1 MNAPMS
7 PDAARQALAAV
18 SIDDKY
24 ALESGRAYMSGVQAL
39 VRLPLLQ
46 RRRDAAAG
54 HSTAGFISGYRGSP
68 LGSYDQALWQA
79 RRHLAD
85 SDVVFKPGVNE
96 ELGVTAVW
104 GSQQLEFDAAS
115 KKFDGVFGIWYGK
128 GPGVDRSGDALKHA
142 NLAGTAP
149 LGGVIALAGDDH
161 VSKSSTLAHQSD
173 HTFMACGL
181 PVFFP
186 ANVQDI
192 LDLGVHAFAMSRFS
206 GLWSGM
212 KTVQEVV
219 ESGAS
224 VVTDA
229 DRVRIVLPEDFTQ
242 PHGGLHIR
250 WPDDP
255 LAAEARMMEFKWPA
269 ALAYVRAN
277 RLNRNVIEGPDDR
290 LGIIA
295 SGKAYSDT
303 RQALLDL
310 GLDDATC
317 RALGVRLHKVSV
329 VWPLEPDSVRDFARG
344 LREVLVVEEK
354 RPVIEQQLKDELYH
368 YPAAARPAVFG
379 KYHHADGTAGN
390 GGEWSH
396 RKPAEDWLLRAKAD
410 LSPALVAKAIALRLK
425 ALGVPADVAARMD
438 RRLQEIAAG
447 EQASAQGDSR
457 ATDRLPWFCPGC
469 PHNTSTLV
477 PEGSVATAGIG
488 CHGMVV
494 WMDRSTTSWSQMGG
508 EGVHWMGQAPFSKR
522 AHMFANLGDGTY
534 NHSGLLAVRQSIH
547 AGVNLTYKIL
557 FNSAVAMT
565 GGQPVDGQLDVPA
578 MTRELAAEGARQIVV
593 VTDEPGKYKGAG
605 NLAAGVTVRHRDELD
620 TVQRELREVAGV
632 TVIIYDQACATKK
645 RRERKRGTMADPAR
659 RVVINE
665 LVCEG
670 CGDCSVQSNC
680 LAVQPVETDFGRKR
694 KVNQDTC
701 NKDFSCTK
709 GFCPSFVTVEGGR
722 LKKPAGA
729 AGGKA
734 TPPAIPMPALPD
746 ASKPRRIVVA
756 GIGGTGIVTIGGV
769 LGMAAHLE
777 GKGVITQDATG
788 MAQMGGATWS
798 HIQIAASPDALHA
811 SRVDLGMA
819 DLVIACDTV
828 VAASK
833 ASLAAMSPARTY
845 VVLNSHLTPTAA
857 FMRNP
862 DWDPQAGEAVAR
874 IARAVGTGQLASF
887 DAEQVAKQLLGQSI
901 FANLLLLGHAW
912 QQGKVPLSHAALM
925 RAIELNGVQVD
936 SNKAAF
942 EWGRVCAHDISQLP
956 SQLQSK
962 LPSQPAGSQVIQF
975 VRKVPLEELV
985 RKHAEFLAGYQNGA
999 YAAQYESFVSR
1010 VRAAESLVGGTRLS
1024 EAVARSLFKLMA
1036 YKDEYEVARLHT
1048 GAAFREQ
1055 IASMF
1060 EGKVRLVH
1068 HLAPPLLARRNKD
1081 GEPVKGAYGPW
1092 MRHAFGVLAR
1102 LRGLRGTPLDPFG
1115 YTQERKQERAL
1126 IGEYRR
1132 SIEALL
1138 PALSAH
1144 NLELALEIARLPQ
1157 EIRGYGHVKAR
1168 NLAATRT
1175 RWERLMAQWH
1185 AGDAQAPARTSAA
1198 A

>member
-1 MNAPMS
+1 MP

-54 HSTAGFISGYRGSP
+54 HNTAGFISGYRGSP
-68 LGSYDQALWQA
+68 LGTYDQALWQA
-79 RRHLAD
+79 REHLAA

-229 DRVRIVLPEDFTQ
+229 DRVRIVLPEDFAQ
-242 PHGGLHIR
+242 PGGGLHIR

-317 RALGVRLHKVSV
+317 RALGIRLHKVSV
-329 VWPLEPDSVRDFARG
+329 VWPLEPDSVREFARG

-368 YPAAARPAVFG
+368 YPPAARPAVFG
-379 KYHHADGTAGN
+379 KYHHGDGSVGN

-469 PHNTSTLV
+469 PHNTSTRV

-593 VTDEPGKYKGAG
+593 VTDEPGKYKGVG

-709 GFCPSFVTVEGGR
+709 GFCPSFVTVEGGQ
-722 LKKPAGA
+722 LKKPANP

-734 TPPAIPMPALPD
+734 TPPAIPMPTLPD
-746 ASKPRRIVVA
+746 AGKPQRIVVA

-833 ASLAAMSPARTY
+833 ATLAAMSPARTY

-857 FMRNP
+857 FVRNP

-874 IARAVGTGQLASF
+874 IARAAGEGQLASF
-887 DAEQVAKQLLGQSI
+887 DAEQVARQLLGQSI
-901 FANLLLLGHAW
+901 FANLLLLGYAW

-942 EWGRVCAHDISQLP
+942 EWGRLCAHDM
-956 SQLQSK
+956 SQLQSR

-975 VRKVPLEELV
+975 VRKVPLAELV
-985 RKHAEFLAGYQNGA
+985 RKHAGFLAGYQNRA

-1010 VRAAESLVGGTRLS
+1010 VSAAESVVGGTRLS

-1092 MRHAFGVLAR
+1092 MRNAFGVLAR
-1102 LRGLRGTPLDPFG
+1102 LRGLRGTPFDPFG
-1115 YTQERKQERAL
+1115 YTQERKEERAL

-1168 NLAATRT
+1168 NLAATRA
-1175 RWERLMAQWH
+1175 RWERLMAQWR
-1185 AGDAQAPARTSAA
+1185 AGGTQAPARTSAA

>member
-1 MNAPMS
+1 ME
-7 PDAARQALAAV
+7 AV

-24 ALESGRAYMSGVQAL
+24 ALESGRAFMSGVQAL

-46 RRRDAAAG
+46 RKRDAMAG
-54 HSTAGFISGYRGSP
+54 HNTAAFISGYRGSP
-68 LGSYDQALWQA
+68 LGAYDQAMWQA
-79 RRHLAD
+79 KKYLAD
-85 SDVVFKPGVNE
+85 NHVVFKPGVNE

-104 GSQQLEFDAAS
+104 GSQQLDFDAAS
-115 KKFDGVFGIWYGK
+115 KKYDGVFGIWYGK

-142 NLAGTAP
+142 NLAGTSP

-186 ANVQDI
+186 SNVQDI

-206 GLWSGM
+206 GLWAGM

-229 DRVRIVLPEDFTQ
+229 DRVRIVLPDDFVMPQ
-242 PHGGLHIR
+242 GGLHIR

-255 LAAEARMMEFKWPA
+255 LGAEARMMEYKWPA

-277 RLNRNVIEGPDDR
+277 RLNRNVVEGQNDR

-310 GLDDATC
+310 GLDDAMC
-317 RALGVRLHKVSV
+317 RSLGIRVHKVSV
-329 VWPLEPDSVRDFARG
+329 VWPLEPAGVREFAHG

-354 RPVIEQQLKDELYH
+354 RPIIEQQLKDELYH
-368 YPAAARPAVFG
+368 YPPEQRPAVFG
-379 KYHHADGTAGN
+379 KYHHSDGA

-396 RKPAEDWLLRAKAD
+396 RNPGQDWLLRAKAD
-410 LSPALVAKAIALRLK
+410 LSPALVAKAIAHRLK
-425 ALGVPADVAARMD
+425 LLGVPADVAARMD
-438 RRLQEIAAG
+438 VRLQEIEAKERAT
-447 EQASAQGDSR
+447 AQGDAR
-457 ATDRLPWFCPGC
+457 GTDRLPWFCPGC
-469 PHNTSTLV
+469 PHNTSTKV
-477 PEGSVATAGIG
+477 PEGSIATAGIG

-578 MTRELAAEGARQIVV
+578 MTRELAAEGAGQIVV
-593 VTDEPGKYKGAG
+593 VTDEPGKYAVVN
-605 NLAAGVTVRHRDELD
+605 NLAPGVTVRHRDELD
-620 TVQRELREVAGV
+620 AVQRELREVAGV
-632 TVIIYDQACATKK
+632 TVIIYDQTCATKK
-645 RRERKRGTMADPAR
+645 RRERKRGTMADPDK

-680 LAVQPVETDFGRKR
+680 LAVQPVETEFGRKR
-694 KVNQDTC
+694 KVNQSTC

-709 GFCPSFVTVEGGR
+709 GFCPSFVTVEGGQLR
-722 LKKPAGA
+722 KPAVPGKGKLA
-729 AGGKA
+729 APG
-734 TPPAIPMPALPD
+734 AIPQPVLPD
-746 ASKPRRIVVA
+746 AATPRRIVVA

-811 SRVDLGMA
+811 SRVDMAMA

-833 ASLAAMSPARTY
+833 TTLATMSPERTY

-857 FMRNP
+857 FVKNP
-862 DWDPQAGEAVAR
+862 DWQPEAEQ
-874 IARAVGTGQLASF
+874 AVGKITQSIGPGQLGTF
-887 DAEQVAKQLLGQSI
+887 DAEQVATQLLGQSI
-901 FANLLLLGHAW
+901 FANLLMLGYAW
-912 QQGKVPLSHAALM
+912 QKGKVPLSHAALM
-925 RAIELNGVQVD
+925 RAIELNGVQVE

-942 EWGRVCAHDISQLP
+942 EWGRLCAHDLSQVP
-956 SQLQSK
+956 VRS
-962 LPSQPAGSQVIQF
+962 ADAQVIQF
-975 VRKVPLEELV
+975 ARKPSLDDLV
-985 RKHAEFLAGYQNGA
+985 RRHAEFLTGYQNRA
-999 YAAQYESFVSR
+999 YAAQYEAFVSK
-1010 VRAAESLVGGTRLS
+1010 VKTVEAAVGGSRLT

-1048 GAAFREQ
+1048 GAAFRKQ
-1055 IASMF
+1055 IEEMF
-1060 EGKVRLVH
+1060 EGDFRLVH
-1068 HLAPPLLARRNKD
+1068 HLAPPLFAKKNEN
-1081 GEPVKGAYGPW
+1081 GELVKGTYGSW
-1092 MRHAFGVLAR
+1092 MRTAFGVLAR
-1102 LRGLRGTPLDPFG
+1102 FKGLRGTALDPFG
-1115 YTQERKQERAL
+1115 YTAERKEERAV
-1126 IGEYRR
+1126 IGEYQRC
-1132 SIEALL
+1132 IEELL
-1138 PALSAH
+1138 KSLSKQ
-1144 NLELALEIARLPQ
+1144 NLDLALEIARLPQ
-1157 EIRGYGHVKAR
+1157 EIRGFGHVKAR

-1175 RWERLMAQWH
+1175 RWERLVAQWRNQDVH
-1185 AGDAQAPARTSAA
+1185 CDAGKPSVAA
-1198 A
+1198 

>member
-1 MNAPMS
+1 ME
-7 PDAARQALAAV
+7 AV

-24 ALESGRAYMSGVQAL
+24 ALESGRAFMSGVQAL

-46 RRRDAAAG
+46 RRRDALAG
-54 HSTAGFISGYRGSP
+54 HNTAAFISGYRGSP
-68 LGSYDQALWQA
+68 LGNYDQAMWRA
-79 RRHLAD
+79 KKYLAD
-85 SDVVFKPGVNE
+85 NHVVFKPGVNE

-104 GSQQLEFDAAS
+104 GSQQLDFDADS
-115 KKFDGVFGIWYGK
+115 KKYDGVFGIWYGK

-142 NLAGTAP
+142 NLAGTSR

-173 HTFMACGL
+173 QTLIACGL

-186 ANVQDI
+186 SNVQDI

-206 GLWSGM
+206 GLWAGM

-224 VVTDA
+224 VVTDS
-229 DRVRIVLPEDFTQ
+229 DRARIILPEDFAM
-242 PHGGLHIR
+242 PEGGLHIR

-277 RLNRNVIEGPDDR
+277 RLNRNVVESPNDR
-290 LGIIA
+290 FGIIA

-310 GLDDATC
+310 GLDDAAC
-317 RALGVRLHKVSV
+317 RALGVRVHKVSV
-329 VWPLEPDSVRDFARG
+329 VWPLEPDSVRDFAHG

-354 RPVIEQQLKDELYH
+354 RPLIEQQLKDELYH
-368 YPAAARPAVFG
+368 YPADARPAVFG
-379 KYHHADGTAGN
+379 KYQHADGA

-410 LSPALVAKAIALRLK
+410 LSPALVAKAIAQRLK

-438 RRLQEIAAG
+438 VRLKEIEAKERAT
-447 EQASAQGDSR
+447 AQGDSR
-457 ATDRLPWFCPGC
+457 SADRLPWFCPGC
-469 PHNTSTLV
+469 PHNTSTKV

-508 EGVHWMGQAPFSKR
+508 EGVHWMGQSPFSKR
-522 AHMFANLGDGTY
+522 NHMFANLGDGTY

-547 AGVNLTYKIL
+547 AGVNMTYKIL

-578 MTRELAAEGARQIVV
+578 MSRELAAEGARQIVV
-593 VTDEPGKYKGAG
+593 VTDEPEKYKGVS

-620 TVQRELREVAGV
+620 AVQRELREVTGV
-632 TVIIYDQACATKK
+632 TAIIYDQTCATKK
-645 RRERKRGTMADPAR
+645 RRERKRGTMPDPAK

-670 CGDCSVQSNC
+670 CGDCSVESNC
-680 LAVQPVETDFGRKR
+680 LAVQPVETEFGRKR

-709 GFCPSFVTVEGGR
+709 GFCPSFVTVEGGQLR
-722 LKKPAGA
+722 KPS
-729 AGGKA
+729 AGGKNQPVP
-734 TPPAIPMPALPD
+734 TDIPMPVLPD
-746 ASKPRRIVVA
+746 AATPRRIVVA

-788 MAQMGGATWS
+788 MAQMGGSTWS

-811 SRVDLGMA
+811 SRVDMAMA

-833 ASLAAMSPARTY
+833 ASLAAMSTQRTY
-845 VVLNSHLTPTAA
+845 VVLNSHVTPTAA
-857 FMRNP
+857 FVRNP
-862 DWDPQAGEAVAR
+862 DWDPQTAEAVGR
-874 IARAVGTGQLASF
+874 IAQAVGSGQVGSF
-887 DAEQVAKQLLGQSI
+887 DAEQVSKQVMGQSI
-901 FANLLLLGHAW
+901 YANLMMLGYAW
-912 QQGKVPLSHAALM
+912 QKGRVPLSHAALM

-942 EWGRVCAHDISQLP
+942 EWGRMCAHDMSRV
-956 SQLQSK
+956 
-962 LPSQPAGSQVIQF
+962 PARPANAQVIQF
-975 VRKVPLEELV
+975 VRKPTLEDLLARHV
-985 RKHAEFLAGYQNGA
+985 EFLTAYQNRA
-999 YAAQYESFVSR
+999 YASQYEALVDR
-1010 VRAAESLVGGTRLS
+1010 VRIAESVTGGTRLT

-1048 GAAFREQ
+1048 DAAFRKQ
-1055 IASMF
+1055 IESMF
-1060 EGKVRLVH
+1060 EGDFRLVH
-1068 HLAPPLLARRNKD
+1068 HLAPPLFARKNQD
-1081 GEPVKGAYGPW
+1081 GVPLKAAYGPW
-1092 MRHAFGVLAR
+1092 VRKAFAVLAR
-1102 LRGLRGTPLDPFG
+1102 FKGLRGTALDPFG
-1115 YTQERKQERAL
+1115 YTAERREERAL
-1126 IGEYRR
+1126 IAEYRGC
-1132 SIEALL
+1132 IEALL
-1138 PALSAH
+1138 PKLSAQ
-1144 NLELALEIARLPQ
+1144 NLELALEIARLPMD
-1157 EIRGYGHVKAR
+1157 IRGYGHVKAR
-1168 NLAATRT
+1168 NLAATGA
-1175 RWERLMAQWH
+1175 RWERLKAQWD
-1185 AGDAQAPARTSAA
+1185 GSDVRNEDIKPTVAA
-1198 A
+1198 

>member
-1 MNAPMS
+1 MNAPVS
-7 PDAARQALAAV
+7 KLQREALEKV
-18 SIDDKY
+18 TLDDRY
-24 ALESGRAYMSGVQAL
+24 ALTTGRAFMSGVQAL
-39 VRLPLLQ
+39 VRLPMMQ
-46 RRRDAAAG
+46 RARDANAG
-54 HSTAGFISGYRGSP
+54 HNTAAFISGYRGSP
-68 LGSYDQALWQA
+68 LGTYDQALWQA
-79 RRHLAD
+79 KKHLAD
-85 SDVVFKPGVNE
+85 NHVVFKPGVNE

-115 KKFDGVFGIWYGK
+115 KKYDGVFGIWYGK

-186 ANVQDI
+186 SNVQDI

-206 GLWSGM
+206 GLWAGM

-224 VVTDA
+224 VLTDA
-229 DRVRIVLPEDFTQ
+229 DRVRIVLPEDFT
-242 PHGGLHIR
+242 PPESGIHIR

-255 LAAEARMMEFKWPA
+255 LGAEARMMEFKWPA

-277 RLNRNVIEGPDDR
+277 RLNHNVVASQNDR

-310 GLDDATC
+310 GLDDAAC
-317 RALGVRLHKVSV
+317 RALGIRVHKVNV
-329 VWPLEPDSVRDFARG
+329 VWPLEPTSVREFAHG

-354 RPVIEQQLKDELYH
+354 RPIIEQQLKDELYH
-368 YPAAARPAVFG
+368 CPPQHRPAVFG
-379 KYHHADGTAGN
+379 KYDHTEGA

-396 RKPAEDWLLRAKAD
+396 SRPAESWLLRAKAD
-410 LSPALVAKAIALRLK
+410 LSPALVAKAIAHRLK
-425 ALGVPADVAARMD
+425 FLGVPADVAARMD
-438 RRLQEIAAG
+438 VRLMEIEAKQRAT
-447 EQASAQGDSR
+447 AQGDSR
-457 ATDRLPWFCPGC
+457 GTDRLPWFCPGC
-469 PHNTSTLV
+469 PHNTSTRV
-477 PEGSVATAGIG
+477 PEGSIAMAGIG
-488 CHGMVV
+488 CHGMVT
-494 WMDRSTTSWSQMGG
+494 WMDRSTTSWTQMGG
-508 EGVHWMGQAPFSKR
+508 EGVPWMGQAPFSKR
-522 AHMFANLGDGTY
+522 KHMFANLGDGTY
-534 NHSGLLAVRQSIH
+534 NHSGLLAVRQSIN

-565 GGQPVDGQLDVPA
+565 GGQPVDGGQLDVPA
-578 MTRELAAEGARQIVV
+578 MSRELASEGARQIVV
-593 VTDEPGKYKGAG
+593 VTDEPAKYEGVT
-605 NLAAGVTVRHRDELD
+605 NLAPGVTIRHRDELD
-620 TVQRELREVAGV
+620 TVQRELREADGV

-645 RRERKRGTMADPAR
+645 RRERKRGTMVDPAK

-680 LAVQPVETDFGRKR
+680 LAVQPVETEFGRKR

-701 NKDFSCTK
+701 NKDFSCVK
-709 GFCPSFVTVEGGR
+709 GFCPSFVTVEGGQ
-722 LKKPAGA
+722 LKKPVSA
-729 AGGKA
+729 AKGKA
-734 TPPAIPMPALPD
+734 SIPDAIPMPNLPD
-746 ASKPRRIVVA
+746 AATPRRIVVA

-811 SRVDLGMA
+811 SRVDLAMA
-819 DLVIACDTV
+819 DLVIACDMV

-833 ASLAAMSPARTY
+833 TTLATMSAERTY

-857 FMRNP
+857 FVKNP
-862 DWDPQAGEAVAR
+862 DWDAQPDQAVAR
-874 IARAVGTGQLASF
+874 IAQAVGHGELATL
-887 DAEQVAKQLLGQSI
+887 DAEQVATQLLGQSI
-901 FANLLLLGHAW
+901 YANLLLLGFAW
-912 QQGKVPLSHAALM
+912 QKGRVPLSHAALM
-925 RAIELNGVQVD
+925 RAIELNGVQVEN
-936 SNKAAF
+936 NKAAF
-942 EWGRVCAHDISQLP
+942 EWGRQCAHDM
-956 SQLQSK
+956 SK
-962 LPSQPAGSQVIQF
+962 VPLRAANAQVIQF
-975 VRKVPLEELV
+975 TRKPSVGELIG
-985 RKHAEFLAGYQNGA
+985 KHAEFLTGYQNRA
-999 YAAQYESFVSR
+999 YADRYETFIAG
-1010 VRAAESLVGGTRLS
+1010 VRKSESVVGNTRFT

-1048 GAAFREQ
+1048 GAAFRKQ
-1055 IASMF
+1055 IESMF

-1068 HLAPPLLARRNKD
+1068 HLAPPMFARKNRD
-1081 GEPVKGAYGPW
+1081 GEPVKGEYGPW
-1092 MRHAFGVLAR
+1092 MRSAFGLLAR
-1102 LRGLRGTPLDPFG
+1102 LKGLRGTAFDPFG
-1115 YTQERKQERAL
+1115 YTEERTQERTL
-1126 IGEYRR
+1126 ILEYRR
-1132 SIEALL
+1132 CVEELL
-1138 PALSAH
+1138 PRLSAQ
-1144 NLELALEIARLPQ
+1144 NLDLALEIARVPE

-1168 NLAATRT
+1168 NAAAANTK
-1175 RWERLMAQWH
+1175 WGHLMAQWR
-1185 AGDAQAPARTSAA
+1185 DQESQPQSRKSKVAA
-1198 A
+1198 

>member
-1 MNAPMS
+1 MNAPIL
-7 PDAARQALAAV
+7 PDAARQAMEAV

-46 RRRDAAAG
+46 RRRDTMAG
-54 HSTAGFISGYRGSP
+54 HNTAAFISGYRGSP
-68 LGSYDQALWQA
+68 LGTYDQAMWQA
-79 RRHLAD
+79 KKYLAD
-85 SDVVFKPGVNE
+85 NHVVFKPGVNE

-104 GSQQLEFDAAS
+104 GSQQLDFDAAS
-115 KKFDGVFGIWYGK
+115 KKYDGVFGIWYGK

-142 NLAGTAP
+142 NLAGTSR

-173 HTFMACGL
+173 HTLIACGL

-186 ANVQDI
+186 SNVQDI

-224 VVTDA
+224 VVTDS
-229 DRVRIVLPEDFTQ
+229 DRVRILLPEDFAM
-242 PHGGLHIR
+242 PAGGLHIR

-269 ALAYVRAN
+269 ALAYVRSN
-277 RLNRNVIEGPDDR
+277 RLNRNVVEGPSDR

-310 GLDDATC
+310 GLDDAAC
-317 RALGVRLHKVSV
+317 RALGIRVHKVSV
-329 VWPLEPDSVRDFARG
+329 VWPLESLSVREFAHG

-354 RPVIEQQLKDELYH
+354 RPLIEQQLKDELYH
-368 YPAAARPAVFG
+368 YPPAARPAVFG
-379 KYHHADGTAGN
+379 KYHHTDGV

-396 RKPAEDWLLRAKAD
+396 PRPAEDWLLRAKAD
-410 LSPALVAKAIALRLK
+410 LSPALVAKAIAQRLRL
-425 ALGVPADVAARMD
+425 LGVPADVAARMEV
-438 RRLQEIAAG
+438 RLKEIEARERAT
-447 EQASAQGDSR
+447 AQGDSR
-457 ATDRLPWFCPGC
+457 GTDRLPWFCPGC
-469 PHNTSTLV
+469 PHNTSTRV

-522 AHMFANLGDGTY
+522 NHMFANLGDGTY

-547 AGVNLTYKIL
+547 AGVNMTYKIL

-578 MTRELAAEGARQIVV
+578 MSRELAAEGARQIVV
-593 VTDEPGKYKGAG
+593 VTDEPDKYKGVA
-605 NLAAGVTVRHRDELD
+605 NLATGVTVRHRDELD
-620 TVQRELREVAGV
+620 AVQRELRDVSGV
-632 TVIIYDQACATKK
+632 TAIIYDQACATKK
-645 RRERKRGTMADPAR
+645 RRERKRGTMADPAK

-670 CGDCSVQSNC
+670 CGDCSVESNC
-680 LAVQPVETDFGRKR
+680 LAVQPVETEFGRKR
-694 KVNQDTC
+694 KINQDTC

-709 GFCPSFVTVEGGR
+709 GFCPSFVTVEGGQLR
-722 LKKPAGA
+722 QPSTAATRHPAPGD
-729 AGGKA
+729 
-734 TPPAIPMPALPD
+734 IPMPALPD
-746 ASKPRRIVVA
+746 AATPRRIVVA

-788 MAQMGGATWS
+788 MAQMGGSTWS

-811 SRVDLGMA
+811 SRVDIAMA
-819 DLVIACDTV
+819 DLVIGCDTV

-833 ASLAAMSPARTY
+833 ATLAAMSPGRTY
-845 VVLNSHLTPTAA
+845 VVLNSHVTPTAA
-857 FMRNP
+857 FVRNP
-862 DWDPQAGEAVAR
+862 DWDAQTAEAVGR
-874 IARAVGTGQLASF
+874 IAQAVGNGQLGSF
-887 DAEQVAKQLLGQSI
+887 DAEQVAKGVMGQSI
-901 FANLLLLGHAW
+901 YANLMMLGYAW
-912 QQGKVPLSHAALM
+912 QKGRVPLSHAALM

-936 SNKAAF
+936 SNQAAF
-942 EWGRVCAHDISQLP
+942 EWGRMCAHDMSRVP
-956 SQLQSK
+956 VR
-962 LPSQPAGSQVIQF
+962 AADAQVIQF
-975 VRKVPLEELV
+975 VRKLPVEELL
-985 RKHAEFLAGYQNGA
+985 KQHAEFLTGYQNRA
-999 YAAQYESFVSR
+999 YAAQYESFVGR
-1010 VRAAESLVGGTRLS
+1010 VKMAESVVGGTRMT

-1048 GAAFREQ
+1048 GAAFRKQ
-1055 IASMF
+1055 IESMF

-1068 HLAPPLLARRNKD
+1068 HLAPPLFARKNQD
-1081 GEPVKGAYGPW
+1081 GQPLKGAYGPW
-1092 MRHAFGVLAR
+1092 MRTAFGVLAR
-1102 LRGLRGTPLDPFG
+1102 FRGLRGTALDPFG
-1115 YTQERKQERAL
+1115 YTAERKAERAL
-1126 IGEYRR
+1126 IAEYRR
-1132 SIEALL
+1132 CIEGLL
-1138 PALSAH
+1138 QKLSAQ
-1144 NLELALEIARLPQ
+1144 NLDLALEIARLPM
-1157 EIRGYGHVKAR
+1157 EIRGYGHVKVR
-1168 NLAATRT
+1168 NLAAVRT
-1175 RWERLMAQWH
+1175 RWDRLMAQWESGEVRH
-1185 AGDAQAPARTSAA
+1185 EASGPAVAA
-1198 A
+1198 

>member
-1 MNAPMS
+1 MNAPIL
-7 PDAARQALAAV
+7 PDAARQAMEAV

-46 RRRDAAAG
+46 RRRDTMAG
-54 HSTAGFISGYRGSP
+54 HNTAAFISGYRGSP
-68 LGSYDQALWQA
+68 LGTYDQAMWQA
-79 RRHLAD
+79 KKYLAD
-85 SDVVFKPGVNE
+85 NHVVFKPGVNE

-104 GSQQLEFDAAS
+104 GSQQLDFDSAS
-115 KKFDGVFGIWYGK
+115 KKYDGVFGIWYGK

-142 NLAGTAP
+142 NLAGTSR

-173 HTFMACGL
+173 HTLIACGL

-186 ANVQDI
+186 SNVQDI

-224 VVTDA
+224 VVTDS
-229 DRVRIVLPEDFTQ
+229 DRVRILLPEDFAM
-242 PHGGLHIR
+242 PAGGLHIR

-269 ALAYVRAN
+269 ALAYVRSN
-277 RLNRNVIEGPDDR
+277 RLNRNVVEGPNDR

-310 GLDDATC
+310 GLDDAAC
-317 RALGVRLHKVSV
+317 RALGIRVHKVSV
-329 VWPLEPDSVRDFARG
+329 VWPLESLSVREFAHG

-354 RPVIEQQLKDELYH
+354 RPLIEQQLKDELYH
-368 YPAAARPAVFG
+368 YPPDARPAVFG
-379 KYHHADGTAGN
+379 KYHHTDGV

-396 RKPAEDWLLRAKAD
+396 PRPADDWLLRAKAD
-410 LSPALVAKAIALRLK
+410 LSPALVAKAIAQRLRL
-425 ALGVPADVAARMD
+425 LGVPADVAARMD
-438 RRLQEIAAG
+438 VRLKEIEARERAT
-447 EQASAQGDSR
+447 AQGDSR
-457 ATDRLPWFCPGC
+457 GTDRLPWFCPGC
-469 PHNTSTLV
+469 PHNTSTRV
-477 PEGSVATAGIG
+477 PEGSAATAGIG

-522 AHMFANLGDGTY
+522 NHMFANLGDGTY

-547 AGVNLTYKIL
+547 AGVNMTYKIL

-578 MTRELAAEGARQIVV
+578 MSRELAAEGARQIVV
-593 VTDEPGKYKGAG
+593 VTDEPDKYKGVA
-605 NLAAGVTVRHRDELD
+605 NLATGVTVRHRDELD
-620 TVQRELREVAGV
+620 AVQRELRDVNGV
-632 TVIIYDQACATKK
+632 TAIIYDQACATKK
-645 RRERKRGTMADPAR
+645 RRERKRGTMADPAK

-670 CGDCSVQSNC
+670 CGDCSVESNC
-680 LAVQPVETDFGRKR
+680 LAVQPVETEFGRKR
-694 KVNQDTC
+694 KINQDTC

-709 GFCPSFVTVEGGR
+709 GFCPSFVTVEGGQLR
-722 LKKPAGA
+722 QPSTAARRHPAPGD
-729 AGGKA
+729 
-734 TPPAIPMPALPD
+734 IPMPALPD
-746 ASKPRRIVVA
+746 AATPRRIVVA

-788 MAQMGGATWS
+788 MAQMGGSTWS

-811 SRVDLGMA
+811 SRVDIAMA
-819 DLVIACDTV
+819 DLVIGCDTV

-833 ASLAAMSPARTY
+833 ATLAAMSPERTY
-845 VVLNSHLTPTAA
+845 VVLNSHVTPTAA
-857 FMRNP
+857 FVRNP
-862 DWDPQAGEAVAR
+862 DWDAQTAEAVGR
-874 IARAVGTGQLASF
+874 IAQVVGDGQLGSF
-887 DAEQVAKQLLGQSI
+887 DAEQVAKGVMGQSI
-901 FANLLLLGHAW
+901 YANLMMLGYAW
-912 QQGKVPLSHAALM
+912 QKGRVPLSHAALM

-936 SNKAAF
+936 SNQAAF
-942 EWGRVCAHDISQLP
+942 EWGRMCAHDMSRVP
-956 SQLQSK
+956 VR
-962 LPSQPAGSQVIQF
+962 AADAQVIQF
-975 VRKVPLEELV
+975 VRKLPVEELL
-985 RKHAEFLAGYQNGA
+985 KQHAEFLTGYQNRA
-999 YAAQYESFVSR
+999 YAAQYESFVGR
-1010 VRAAESLVGGTRLS
+1010 VKMVESVVGGTRMT

-1048 GAAFREQ
+1048 GAAFRKQ
-1055 IASMF
+1055 IESMF

-1068 HLAPPLLARRNKD
+1068 HLAPPLFAKKNQD
-1081 GEPVKGAYGPW
+1081 GQPVKGAYGPW
-1092 MRHAFGVLAR
+1092 MRTAFGVLAR
-1102 LRGLRGTPLDPFG
+1102 LRGLRGTALDPFG
-1115 YTQERKQERAL
+1115 YTAERKAERAL
-1126 IGEYRR
+1126 IAEYRR
-1132 SIEALL
+1132 CIEGLL
-1138 PALSAH
+1138 QKLSEQ
-1144 NLELALEIARLPQ
+1144 NLDLALEIARLPM
-1157 EIRGYGHVKAR
+1157 EIRGYGHVKVR
-1168 NLAATRT
+1168 NLAAVRT
-1175 RWERLMAQWH
+1175 RWDRLMGQWESGEVGH
-1185 AGDAQAPARTSAA
+1185 EASGPAVAA
-1198 A
+1198 

>member
-1 MNAPMS
+1 MNAPIP
-7 PDAARQALAAV
+7 PDAARKAMEAV

-24 ALESGRAYMSGVQAL
+24 TLESGRAFMSGVQAL

-46 RRRDAAAG
+46 RKRDAMAG
-54 HSTAGFISGYRGSP
+54 HHTAAFISGYRGSP
-68 LGSYDQALWQA
+68 LGAYDQAMWQA
-79 RRHLAD
+79 KKYLAD
-85 SDVVFKPGVNE
+85 NHVVFKPGVNE
-96 ELGVTAVW
+96 ELGATAVW

-115 KKFDGVFGIWYGK
+115 KKYDGVFGIWYGK

-181 PVFFP
+181 PVFIP
-186 ANVQDI
+186 SSVQDI

-206 GLWSGM
+206 GLWAGM

-229 DRVRIVLPEDFTQ
+229 DRVRIVLPEDFAL
-242 PHGGLHIR
+242 PDGGLHIR

-255 LAAEARMMEFKWPA
+255 LGAEARMMEYKWPA
-269 ALAYVRAN
+269 ALAYIRAN
-277 RLNRNVIEGPDDR
+277 RLNRNVVEGPNDR

-310 GLDDATC
+310 GLDDALC
-317 RALGVRLHKVSV
+317 RSLGIRVHKVSV
-329 VWPLEPDSVRDFARG
+329 VWPLEPAGVREFAHG

-354 RPVIEQQLKDELYH
+354 RPIIEQQLKDELYH
-368 YPAAARPAVFG
+368 CRPETRPAVFG
-379 KYHHADGTAGN
+379 KYDHSEGA

-396 RKPAEDWLLRAKAD
+396 AKPAADWLLRAKAD
-410 LSPALVAKAIALRLK
+410 LSPALVAKAIARRLK
-425 ALGVPADVAARMD
+425 VLGVPAEVAARMD
-438 RRLQEIAAG
+438 VRLKEIEVKERAT
-447 EQASAQGDSR
+447 AQGDAR
-457 ATDRLPWFCPGC
+457 GTDRLPWFCPGC
-469 PHNTSTLV
+469 PHNTSTKV
-477 PEGSVATAGIG
+477 PEGSIAMAGIG
-488 CHGMVV
+488 CHGMVT

-578 MTRELAAEGARQIVV
+578 MTRELAAEGAGKIVV
-593 VTDEPGKYKGAG
+593 VTDEPGKYAVVN
-605 NLAAGVTVRHRDELD
+605 NLAQGVTVRHRDELD
-620 TVQRELREVAGV
+620 AVQRELREVAGV
-632 TVIIYDQACATKK
+632 TVIIYDQTCATKK
-645 RRERKRGTMADPAR
+645 RRERKRGTMADPDK

-670 CGDCSVQSNC
+670 CGDCSVESNC
-680 LAVQPVETDFGRKR
+680 LAVQPVETEFGRKR
-694 KVNQDTC
+694 TVNQNTC

-709 GFCPSFVTVEGGR
+709 GFCPSFVTVEGGQ
-722 LKKPAGA
+722 LKKPA
-729 AGGKA
+729 AGGMGKL
-734 TPPAIPMPALPD
+734 PSPSAIPTPVLPD
-746 ASKPRRIVVA
+746 ARTPRRIVVA

-798 HIQIAASPDALHA
+798 HIQIAASPEALHA
-811 SRVDLGMA
+811 SRVDIAMA

-828 VAASK
+828 VGASK
-833 ASLAAMSPARTY
+833 TTLATMSPERTY

-857 FMRNP
+857 FVNNP
-862 DWDPQAGEAVAR
+862 DWQPEAEQ
-874 IARAVGTGQLASF
+874 AVGRITQAIGAGQLGTF
-887 DAEQVAKQLLGQSI
+887 DAEKVATQLLGQSI
-901 FANLLLLGHAW
+901 FANLLMLGYAW
-912 QQGKVPLSHAALM
+912 QKGTVPLSHEALM
-925 RAIELNGVQVD
+925 RAIELNGVQVE

-942 EWGRVCAHDISQLP
+942 EWGRLCAHDVSQVP
-956 SQLQSK
+956 VRS
-962 LPSQPAGSQVIQF
+962 ADAQVIQF
-975 VRKVPLEELV
+975 TRKSSVEDLM
-985 RKHAEFLAGYQNGA
+985 RKHVEFLTGYQNRA
-999 YAAQYESFVSR
+999 YAAQYEAFVGKVKTAEAAIGGSR
-1010 VRAAESLVGGTRLS
+1010 LT

-1048 GAAFREQ
+1048 GAAFRKQ
-1055 IASMF
+1055 IEEMF
-1060 EGKVRLVH
+1060 EGNVRLVH
-1068 HLAPPLLARRNKD
+1068 HLAPPLFAKKNEK
-1081 GEPVKGAYGPW
+1081 GELVKGTYGPW
-1092 MRHAFGVLAR
+1092 MRTAFGVLAKFK
-1102 LRGLRGTPLDPFG
+1102 GLRGTAFDPFG
-1115 YTQERKQERAL
+1115 YTAERREERAL
-1126 IGEYRR
+1126 IGEFRR
-1132 SIEALL
+1132 CVEELL
-1138 PALSAH
+1138 QSLSKQK
-1144 NLELALEIARLPQ
+1144 LDLALEIARLPQ
-1157 EIRGYGHVKAR
+1157 EIRGFGHVRAR

-1175 RWERLMAQWH
+1175 RWERLVAQWRNP
-1185 AGDAQAPARTSAA
+1185 QEQREEREPSVAA
-1198 A
+1198 

>member
-1 MNAPMS
+1 ME
-7 PDAARQALAAV
+7 AV

-46 RRRDAAAG
+46 RRRDTMAG
-54 HSTAGFISGYRGSP
+54 HNTAAFISGYRGSP
-68 LGSYDQALWQA
+68 LGTYDQAMWQA
-79 RRHLAD
+79 KKYLAD
-85 SDVVFKPGVNE
+85 NHVVFKPGVNE

-104 GSQQLEFDAAS
+104 GSQQLDFDAAS
-115 KKFDGVFGIWYGK
+115 KKYDGVFGIWYGK

-142 NLAGTAP
+142 NLAGTSR

-173 HTFMACGL
+173 HTLIACGL

-186 ANVQDI
+186 SNVQDI

-224 VVTDA
+224 VVTDS
-229 DRVRIVLPEDFTQ
+229 DRVRILLPEDFAM
-242 PHGGLHIR
+242 PAGGLHIR

-269 ALAYVRAN
+269 ALAYVRSN
-277 RLNRNVIEGPDDR
+277 RLNRNVVEGPSDR

-310 GLDDATC
+310 GLDDAAC
-317 RALGVRLHKVSV
+317 RALGIRVHKVSV
-329 VWPLEPDSVRDFARG
+329 VWPLESLSVREFAHG

-354 RPVIEQQLKDELYH
+354 RPLIEQQLKDELYH
-368 YPAAARPAVFG
+368 YPPAARPAVFG
-379 KYHHADGTAGN
+379 KYHHTDGV

-396 RKPAEDWLLRAKAD
+396 PRPAEDWLLRAKAD
-410 LSPALVAKAIALRLK
+410 LSPALVAKAIAQRLRL
-425 ALGVPADVAARMD
+425 LGVPADVAARMEV
-438 RRLQEIAAG
+438 RLKEIEARERAT
-447 EQASAQGDSR
+447 AQGDSR
-457 ATDRLPWFCPGC
+457 GTDRLPWFCPGC
-469 PHNTSTLV
+469 PHNTSTRV

-522 AHMFANLGDGTY
+522 NHMFANLGDGTY

-547 AGVNLTYKIL
+547 AGVNMTYKIL

-578 MTRELAAEGARQIVV
+578 MSRELAAEGARQIVV
-593 VTDEPGKYKGAG
+593 VTDEPDKYKGVA
-605 NLAAGVTVRHRDELD
+605 NLATGVTVRHRDELD
-620 TVQRELREVAGV
+620 AVQRELRDVSGV
-632 TVIIYDQACATKK
+632 TAIIYDQACATKK
-645 RRERKRGTMADPAR
+645 RRERKRGTMADPAK

-670 CGDCSVQSNC
+670 CGDCSVESNC
-680 LAVQPVETDFGRKR
+680 LAVQPVETEFGRKR
-694 KVNQDTC
+694 KINQDTC

-709 GFCPSFVTVEGGR
+709 GFCPSFVTVEGGQLR
-722 LKKPAGA
+722 QPSTAATRHPAPGD
-729 AGGKA
+729 
-734 TPPAIPMPALPD
+734 IPMPALPD
-746 ASKPRRIVVA
+746 AATPRRIVVA

-788 MAQMGGATWS
+788 MAQMGGSTWS

-811 SRVDLGMA
+811 SRVDIAMA
-819 DLVIACDTV
+819 DLVIGCDTV

-833 ASLAAMSPARTY
+833 ATLAAMSPGRTY
-845 VVLNSHLTPTAA
+845 VVLNSHVTPTAA
-857 FMRNP
+857 FVRNP
-862 DWDPQAGEAVAR
+862 DWDAQTAEAVGR
-874 IARAVGTGQLASF
+874 IAQAVGNGQLGSF
-887 DAEQVAKQLLGQSI
+887 DAEQVAKGVMGQSI
-901 FANLLLLGHAW
+901 YANLMMLGYAW
-912 QQGKVPLSHAALM
+912 QKGRVPLSHAALM

-936 SNKAAF
+936 SNQAAF
-942 EWGRVCAHDISQLP
+942 EWGRMCAHDMSRVP
-956 SQLQSK
+956 VR
-962 LPSQPAGSQVIQF
+962 AADAQVIQF
-975 VRKVPLEELV
+975 VRKLPVEELL
-985 RKHAEFLAGYQNGA
+985 KQHAEFLTGYQNRA
-999 YAAQYESFVSR
+999 YAAQYESFVGR
-1010 VRAAESLVGGTRLS
+1010 VKMAESVVGGTRMT

-1048 GAAFREQ
+1048 GAAFRKQ
-1055 IASMF
+1055 IESMF

-1068 HLAPPLLARRNKD
+1068 HLAPPLFARKNQD
-1081 GEPVKGAYGPW
+1081 GQPLKGAYGPW
-1092 MRHAFGVLAR
+1092 MRTAFGVLAR
-1102 LRGLRGTPLDPFG
+1102 FRGLRGTALDPFG
-1115 YTQERKQERAL
+1115 YTAERKAERAL
-1126 IGEYRR
+1126 IAEYRR
-1132 SIEALL
+1132 CIEGLL
-1138 PALSAH
+1138 QKLSAQ
-1144 NLELALEIARLPQ
+1144 NLDLALEIARLPM
-1157 EIRGYGHVKAR
+1157 EIRGYGHVKVR
-1168 NLAATRT
+1168 NLAAVRT
-1175 RWERLMAQWH
+1175 RWDRLMAQWESGEVRH
-1185 AGDAQAPARTSAA
+1185 EASGPAVAA
-1198 A
+1198 

>member
-1 MNAPMS
+1 ME
-7 PDAARQALAAV
+7 AV

-46 RRRDAAAG
+46 RRRDTMAG
-54 HSTAGFISGYRGSP
+54 HNTAAFISGYRGSP
-68 LGSYDQALWQA
+68 LGTYDQAMWQA
-79 RRHLAD
+79 RKYLAD
-85 SDVVFKPGVNE
+85 NHVVFKPGVNE

-104 GSQQLEFDAAS
+104 GSQQLDFDAAS
-115 KKFDGVFGIWYGK
+115 KKYDGVFGIWYGK

-142 NLAGTAP
+142 NLAGTSR

-173 HTFMACGL
+173 HTLIACGL

-186 ANVQDI
+186 SSVQDI

-224 VVTDA
+224 VVTDS
-229 DRVRIVLPEDFTQ
+229 DRVRILLPEDFAM
-242 PHGGLHIR
+242 PAGGLHIR

-269 ALAYVRAN
+269 ALAYVRSN
-277 RLNRNVIEGPDDR
+277 RLNRNVVEGPNDR

-310 GLDDATC
+310 GLDDAAC
-317 RALGVRLHKVSV
+317 RALGIRVHKVSV
-329 VWPLEPDSVRDFARG
+329 VWPLESLSVREFAHG
-344 LREVLVVEEK
+344 MREVLVVEEK
-354 RPVIEQQLKDELYH
+354 RPLIEQQLKDELYH
-368 YPAAARPAVFG
+368 YPPDARPAVFG
-379 KYHHADGTAGN
+379 KYHHTDGV

-396 RKPAEDWLLRAKAD
+396 PRPAEDWLLRAKAD
-410 LSPALVAKAIALRLK
+410 LSPALVAKAIAQRLRL
-425 ALGVPADVAARMD
+425 LGVPADVAARMD
-438 RRLQEIAAG
+438 VRLKEIEARERAT
-447 EQASAQGDSR
+447 AQGDSR
-457 ATDRLPWFCPGC
+457 GTDRLPWFCPGC
-469 PHNTSTLV
+469 PHNTSTRV

-522 AHMFANLGDGTY
+522 SHMFANLGDGTY

-578 MTRELAAEGARQIVV
+578 MSRELAAEGARQIVV
-593 VTDEPGKYKGAG
+593 VTDEPDKYKGVA
-605 NLAAGVTVRHRDELD
+605 NLATEVTVRHRDELD
-620 TVQRELREVAGV
+620 AVQRELREVSGV
-632 TVIIYDQACATKK
+632 TAIIYDQACATKK
-645 RRERKRGTMADPAR
+645 RRERKRGTMVDPAK

-670 CGDCSVQSNC
+670 CGDCSVESNC
-680 LAVQPVETDFGRKR
+680 LAVQPVETEFGRKR
-694 KVNQDTC
+694 KINQDTC

-709 GFCPSFVTVEGGR
+709 GFCPSFVTVEGGQLR
-722 LKKPAGA
+722 QPSTAARRHPA
-729 AGGKA
+729 
-734 TPPAIPMPALPD
+734 PSDIPMPALPD
-746 ASKPRRIVVA
+746 AATPRRIVVA
-756 GIGGTGIVTIGGV
+756 GIGGTGIVTVGGV

-788 MAQMGGATWS
+788 MAQMGGSTWS

-811 SRVDLGMA
+811 SRVDIAMA

-833 ASLAAMSPARTY
+833 ATLAAMSPERTY
-845 VVLNSHLTPTAA
+845 VVLNSHVTPTAA
-857 FMRNP
+857 FVRNP
-862 DWDPQAGEAVAR
+862 DWDAQTAEAVSR
-874 IARAVGTGQLASF
+874 IAQAVGEGQLGSF
-887 DAEQVAKQLLGQSI
+887 DAEQVAKAVMGQSI
-901 FANLLLLGHAW
+901 YANLMMLGYAW
-912 QQGKVPLSHAALM
+912 QKGRVPLSHAALM

-936 SNKAAF
+936 SNQAAF
-942 EWGRVCAHDISQLP
+942 EWGRMCAHDMSRVP
-956 SQLQSK
+956 VR
-962 LPSQPAGSQVIQF
+962 AADAQVIQF
-975 VRKVPLEELV
+975 VRKLSVEELL
-985 RKHAEFLAGYQNGA
+985 KQHAEFLTGYQNRA
-999 YAAQYESFVSR
+999 YAAQYESFVGR
-1010 VRAAESLVGGTRLS
+1010 VKMAESVVGGTRMT

-1048 GAAFREQ
+1048 GAAFRKQ
-1055 IASMF
+1055 IESMF

-1068 HLAPPLLARRNKD
+1068 HLAPPLFAKKNQD
-1081 GEPVKGAYGPW
+1081 GQPVKGAYGPW
-1092 MRHAFGVLAR
+1092 MHAAFGVLAR
-1102 LRGLRGTPLDPFG
+1102 FRGLRGTAFDPFG
-1115 YTQERKQERAL
+1115 YTAERKLERAL
-1126 IGEYRR
+1126 IAEYGRC
-1132 SIEALL
+1132 IDGLL
-1138 PALSAH
+1138 QKLSAQ
-1144 NLELALEIARLPQ
+1144 NLDLALEIARLPM
-1157 EIRGYGHVKAR
+1157 EIRGYGHVKVR
-1168 NLAATRT
+1168 NLAAVRP
-1175 RWERLMAQWH
+1175 RWERLMAQWENGEVRH
-1185 AGDAQAPARTSAA
+1185 EASGPAVAA
-1198 A
+1198 

>member
-1 MNAPMS
+1 MNAPIL
-7 PDAARQALAAV
+7 PDAARQAMEAV

-46 RRRDAAAG
+46 RRRDTMAG
-54 HSTAGFISGYRGSP
+54 HNTAAFISGYRGSP
-68 LGSYDQALWQA
+68 LGTYDQAMWQA
-79 RRHLAD
+79 KKYLAD
-85 SDVVFKPGVNE
+85 NHVVFKPGVNE

-104 GSQQLEFDAAS
+104 GSQQLDFDAAS
-115 KKFDGVFGIWYGK
+115 KKYDGVFGIWYGK

-142 NLAGTAP
+142 NLAGTSR

-173 HTFMACGL
+173 HTLIACGL

-186 ANVQDI
+186 SNVQDI

-224 VVTDA
+224 VVTDS
-229 DRVRIVLPEDFTQ
+229 DRVRILLPEDFTM
-242 PHGGLHIR
+242 PAGGLHIR

-269 ALAYVRAN
+269 ALAYVRSN
-277 RLNRNVIEGPDDR
+277 RLNRNVVEGPNDR

-310 GLDDATC
+310 GLDNAAC
-317 RALGVRLHKVSV
+317 RALGIRVHKVSV
-329 VWPLEPDSVRDFARG
+329 VWPLESLSVREFAHG

-354 RPVIEQQLKDELYH
+354 RPLIEQQLKDELYH
-368 YPAAARPAVFG
+368 YPPAARPAVFG
-379 KYHHADGTAGN
+379 KYHHTDGV

-396 RKPAEDWLLRAKAD
+396 PRPAEDWLLRAKAD
-410 LSPALVAKAIALRLK
+410 LSPALVAKAIAQRLRL
-425 ALGVPADVAARMD
+425 LGVPADVAARMD
-438 RRLQEIAAG
+438 VRLKEIEARERAT
-447 EQASAQGDSR
+447 AQGDSR
-457 ATDRLPWFCPGC
+457 GTDRLPWFCPGC
-469 PHNTSTLV
+469 PHNTSTRV

-522 AHMFANLGDGTY
+522 NHMFANLGDGTY

-547 AGVNLTYKIL
+547 AGVNMTYKIL

-578 MTRELAAEGARQIVV
+578 MSRELAAEGARQIVV
-593 VTDEPGKYKGAG
+593 VTDEPDKYKGVA
-605 NLAAGVTVRHRDELD
+605 NLATGVTVRHRDELD
-620 TVQRELREVAGV
+620 AVQRELRDVSGV
-632 TVIIYDQACATKK
+632 TAIIYDQACATKK
-645 RRERKRGTMADPAR
+645 RRERKRGTMADPAK

-670 CGDCSVQSNC
+670 CGDCSVESNC
-680 LAVQPVETDFGRKR
+680 LAVQPVETEFGRKR
-694 KVNQDTC
+694 KINQDTC

-709 GFCPSFVTVEGGR
+709 GFCPSFVTVEGGQLR
-722 LKKPAGA
+722 QPSTAATRHPAPGD
-729 AGGKA
+729 
-734 TPPAIPMPALPD
+734 IPMPALPD
-746 ASKPRRIVVA
+746 AATPRRIVVA

-788 MAQMGGATWS
+788 MAQMGGSTWS

-811 SRVDLGMA
+811 SRVDIAMA
-819 DLVIACDTV
+819 DLVIGCDTV

-833 ASLAAMSPARTY
+833 ATLAAMSPGRTY
-845 VVLNSHLTPTAA
+845 VVLNSHVTPTAA
-857 FMRNP
+857 FVRNP
-862 DWDPQAGEAVAR
+862 DWDAQTAEAVGR
-874 IARAVGTGQLASF
+874 IAQAVGNGQLGSF
-887 DAEQVAKQLLGQSI
+887 DAEQVAKGVMGQSI
-901 FANLLLLGHAW
+901 YANLMMLGYAW
-912 QQGKVPLSHAALM
+912 QKGRVPLSHAALM

-936 SNKAAF
+936 SNQAAF
-942 EWGRVCAHDISQLP
+942 EWGRMCAHDMSRVP
-956 SQLQSK
+956 VR
-962 LPSQPAGSQVIQF
+962 AADAQVIQF
-975 VRKVPLEELV
+975 VRKLPVEELL
-985 RKHAEFLAGYQNGA
+985 KQHAEFLTGYQNRA
-999 YAAQYESFVSR
+999 YAAQYESFVGR
-1010 VRAAESLVGGTRLS
+1010 VKMAESVVGGTRMT

-1048 GAAFREQ
+1048 GAAFRKQ
-1055 IASMF
+1055 IESMF

-1068 HLAPPLLARRNKD
+1068 HLAPPLFARKNQD
-1081 GEPVKGAYGPW
+1081 GQPLKGAYGPW
-1092 MRHAFGVLAR
+1092 MRTAFGVLAR
-1102 LRGLRGTPLDPFG
+1102 FRGLRGTALDPFG
-1115 YTQERKQERAL
+1115 YTAERKAERAL
-1126 IGEYRR
+1126 IAEYRR
-1132 SIEALL
+1132 CIEGLL
-1138 PALSAH
+1138 QKLSAQ
-1144 NLELALEIARLPQ
+1144 NLDLALEIARLPM
-1157 EIRGYGHVKAR
+1157 EIRGYGHVKVR
-1168 NLAATRT
+1168 NLAAVRT
-1175 RWERLMAQWH
+1175 RWDRLMAQWESGEVRH
-1185 AGDAQAPARTSAA
+1185 EASGPAVAA
-1198 A
+1198 

>member
-1 MNAPMS
+1 ME
-7 PDAARQALAAV
+7 AV
-18 SIDDKY
+18 SIEDKY
-24 ALESGRAYMSGVQAL
+24 ALESGRAFMSGVQAL
-39 VRLPLLQ
+39 VRLPLIQ
-46 RRRDAAAG
+46 RKRDALAG
-54 HSTAGFISGYRGSP
+54 HNTAAFISGYRGSP
-68 LGSYDQALWQA
+68 LGNYDQALWQA
-79 RRHLAD
+79 KKYLAD
-85 SDVVFKPGVNE
+85 NHVVFKPGVNE
-96 ELGVTAVW
+96 ELGATAVW

-115 KKFDGVFGIWYGK
+115 KKYDGVFGIWYGK

-186 ANVQDI
+186 SSVQDI

-206 GLWSGM
+206 GLWAGM

-224 VVTDA
+224 VLTDA
-229 DRVRIVLPEDFTQ
+229 DRVRILLPEDFTM
-242 PHGGLHIR
+242 PEGGLHIR

-277 RLNRNVIEGPDDR
+277 RLNRNVVEGLNDR

-310 GLDDATC
+310 GLDDNTC
-317 RALGVRLHKVSV
+317 RALGIRVHKVSV
-329 VWPLEPDSVRDFARG
+329 VWPLEPAGVREFAHG

-354 RPVIEQQLKDELYH
+354 RPIIEQQLKDELYH
-368 YPAAARPAVFG
+368 YRPEARPAVFG
-379 KYHHADGTAGN
+379 KYDHTDGA

-396 RKPAEDWLLRAKAD
+396 SKPGQDWLLRAKAD
-410 LSPALVAKAIALRLK
+410 LSPALVAKAIAHRLRL
-425 ALGVPADVAARMD
+425 LGVPPDVAARMD
-438 RRLQEIAAG
+438 VRLKEIEAK
-447 EQASAQGDSR
+447 ERSTAQGDAR
-457 ATDRLPWFCPGC
+457 GTDRLPWFCPGC
-469 PHNTSTLV
+469 PHNTSTRV
-477 PEGSVATAGIG
+477 PEGSTAMAGIG
-488 CHGMVV
+488 CHGMVT

-508 EGVHWMGQAPFSKR
+508 EGVHWMGQSAFSKR
-522 AHMFANLGDGTY
+522 THMFANLGDGTY

-578 MTRELAAEGARQIVV
+578 MTRELAAEGAGQIVV
-593 VTDEPGKYKGAG
+593 VTDEPGKYAVVN

-645 RRERKRGTMADPAR
+645 RRERKRGTMADPDK

-680 LAVQPVETDFGRKR
+680 LAVQPVETEFGRKR
-694 KVNQDTC
+694 TVNQNTC
-701 NKDFSCTK
+701 NKDFSCVK
-709 GFCPSFVTVEGGR
+709 GFCPSFVTVEGGQ
-722 LKKPAGA
+722 LKKPAA
-729 AGGKA
+729 AAKGQRPA
-734 TPPAIPMPALPD
+734 PDAIPMPELPD
-746 ASKPRRIVVA
+746 AGTPRRIVVA

-811 SRVDLGMA
+811 SRVDLAMA

-828 VAASK
+828 VAAGK
-833 ASLAAMSPARTY
+833 TSLATMSPERTY

-857 FMRNP
+857 FVRNP
-862 DWDPQAGEAVAR
+862 DWDPQTGEAVAR
-874 IARAVGTGQLASF
+874 IAQAVGQDQLGTF
-887 DAEQVAKQLLGQSI
+887 DAEQVATQLLGQSI
-901 FANLLLLGHAW
+901 YANLLLLGYAW
-912 QQGKVPLSHAALM
+912 QKGRVPLSHAALM
-925 RAIELNGVQVD
+925 RAIELNGVQVE

-942 EWGRVCAHDISQLP
+942 EWGRLCAHDLSRVPL
-956 SQLQSK
+956 
-962 LPSQPAGSQVIQF
+962 QPANAQVIQF
-975 VRKVPLEELV
+975 TRKASVNELIG
-985 RKHAEFLAGYQNGA
+985 KHVEFLTGYQNRA
-999 YAAQYESFVSR
+999 YAAQYEAFVAR
-1010 VRAAESLVGGTRLS
+1010 VRKTESLVGNTRFT

-1048 GAAFREQ
+1048 GAAFRQQ
-1055 IASMF
+1055 IESMF

-1068 HLAPPLLARRNKD
+1068 HLAPPLFAKKNAD
-1081 GEPVKGAYGPW
+1081 GDLVKGAYGPW
-1092 MRHAFGVLAR
+1092 MRKAFSVLAR
-1102 LRGLRGTPLDPFG
+1102 LKGLRGTALDPFG
-1115 YTQERKQERAL
+1115 YSAERKDERAL
-1126 IGEYRR
+1126 IAEYQR
-1132 SIEALL
+1132 SVEALL
-1138 PALSAH
+1138 PALSKENAD
-1144 NLELALEIARLPQ
+1144 LALEIARLPQ
-1157 EIRGYGHVKAR
+1157 DIRGYGHVKAR
-1168 NLAATRT
+1168 NLAATRPQ
-1175 RWERLMAQWH
+1175 WERLMAQWREE
-1185 AGDAQAPARTSAA
+1185 AAQPGRKQPSVAA
-1198 A
+1198 

>member
-1 MNAPMS
+1 MNAPIH
-7 PDAARQALAAV
+7 PDAARQAMEAV

-46 RRRDAAAG
+46 RRRDTMAG
-54 HSTAGFISGYRGSP
+54 HNTAAFISGYRGSP
-68 LGSYDQALWQA
+68 LGTYDQAMWQA
-79 RRHLAD
+79 KKHLAD
-85 SDVVFKPGVNE
+85 NHVVFKPGVNE

-104 GSQQLEFDAAS
+104 GSQQLDFDAAS
-115 KKFDGVFGIWYGK
+115 KKYDGVFGIWYGK

-142 NLAGTAP
+142 NLAGTSR

-173 HTFMACGL
+173 HTLIACGL

-186 ANVQDI
+186 SNVQDI

-224 VVTDA
+224 VVTDS
-229 DRVRIVLPEDFTQ
+229 DRVRILLPEDFAM
-242 PHGGLHIR
+242 PEGGLHIR

-269 ALAYVRAN
+269 ALAYVRTN
-277 RLNRNVIEGPDDR
+277 RLNRNVVEGPSDR

-310 GLDDATC
+310 GLDDAAC
-317 RALGVRLHKVSV
+317 CALGIRVHKVSV
-329 VWPLEPDSVRDFARG
+329 VWPLESLSVREFAHG

-354 RPVIEQQLKDELYH
+354 RPLIEQQLKDELYH
-368 YPAAARPAVFG
+368 YPPDARPAVFG
-379 KYHHADGTAGN
+379 KYHHTDGV

-396 RKPAEDWLLRAKAD
+396 PRPAEDWLLRAKAD
-410 LSPALVAKAIALRLK
+410 LSPALVAKAIAQRLRL
-425 ALGVPADVAARMD
+425 LGVPADVAARMD
-438 RRLQEIAAG
+438 VRLKEIEARERAT
-447 EQASAQGDSR
+447 AQGDSR
-457 ATDRLPWFCPGC
+457 GTDRLPWFCPGC
-469 PHNTSTLV
+469 PHNTSTRV
-477 PEGSVATAGIG
+477 PQGSVATAGIG

-522 AHMFANLGDGTY
+522 NHMFANLGDGTY

-547 AGVNLTYKIL
+547 AGVNMTYKIL

-578 MTRELAAEGARQIVV
+578 MSRELAAEGARQIVV
-593 VTDEPGKYKGAG
+593 VTDEPDKYKGVA
-605 NLAAGVTVRHRDELD
+605 NLATGVTVRHRDELD
-620 TVQRELREVAGV
+620 AVQRELRDVSGV
-632 TVIIYDQACATKK
+632 TAIIYDQACATKK
-645 RRERKRGTMADPAR
+645 RRERKRGTMADPAK

-670 CGDCSVQSNC
+670 CGDCSVESNC
-680 LAVQPVETDFGRKR
+680 LAVQPVETEFGRKR
-694 KVNQDTC
+694 KINQDTC

-709 GFCPSFVTVEGGR
+709 GFCPSFVTVEGGQLR
-722 LKKPAGA
+722 QPSTPARHH
-729 AGGKA
+729 
-734 TPPAIPMPALPD
+734 PAPGDIPMPALPD
-746 ASKPRRIVVA
+746 AATPRRIVVA

-788 MAQMGGATWS
+788 MAQMGGSTWS
-798 HIQIAASPDALHA
+798 HIQIAASPEALHA
-811 SRVDLGMA
+811 SRVDIAMA
-819 DLVIACDTV
+819 DLVIGCDTV

-833 ASLAAMSPARTY
+833 ATLAAMSPERTY
-845 VVLNSHLTPTAA
+845 VVLNSHVTPTAA
-857 FMRNP
+857 FVRNP
-862 DWDPQAGEAVAR
+862 DWDAQTAEAVGR
-874 IARAVGTGQLASF
+874 IAQAVGKGQLGSF
-887 DAEQVAKQLLGQSI
+887 DAEQVAKGVMGQSI
-901 FANLLLLGHAW
+901 YANLMMLGYAW
-912 QQGKVPLSHAALM
+912 QKGRVPLSHAALM

-936 SNKAAF
+936 SNQAAF
-942 EWGRVCAHDISQLP
+942 EWGRMCAHDMSRVP
-956 SQLQSK
+956 VR
-962 LPSQPAGSQVIQF
+962 AADAQVIQF
-975 VRKVPLEELV
+975 VRKLPVEELL
-985 RKHAEFLAGYQNGA
+985 KQHAEFLAGYQNRA
-999 YAAQYESFVSR
+999 YAAQYESFVGR
-1010 VRAAESLVGGTRLS
+1010 VKMAESVVGGARMT

-1048 GAAFREQ
+1048 GAAFRKQ
-1055 IASMF
+1055 IESMF

-1068 HLAPPLLARRNKD
+1068 HLAPPLFARKNQD
-1081 GEPVKGAYGPW
+1081 GQPVKGAYGPW
-1092 MRHAFGVLAR
+1092 MRTAFGVLAR
-1102 LRGLRGTPLDPFG
+1102 FRGLRGTALDPFG
-1115 YTQERKQERAL
+1115 YTAERKAERAL
-1126 IGEYRR
+1126 IAEYRR
-1132 SIEALL
+1132 CIEGLL
-1138 PALSAH
+1138 QKLSAQ
-1144 NLELALEIARLPQ
+1144 NLDLALEIARLPM
-1157 EIRGYGHVKAR
+1157 EIRGYGHVKVR
-1168 NLAATRT
+1168 NLAAVRT
-1175 RWERLMAQWH
+1175 RWDRLMAQWESGEVRH
-1185 AGDAQAPARTSAA
+1185 EASGPAVAA
-1198 A
+1198 

>member
-1 MNAPMS
+1 MNAPIL
-7 PDAARQALAAV
+7 PDAARQAMQAV

-24 ALESGRAYMSGVQAL
+24 ALDSGRAYMSGVQAL

-46 RRRDAAAG
+46 RKRDAAAG
-54 HSTAGFISGYRGSP
+54 HNTAAFISGYRGSP
-68 LGSYDQALWQA
+68 LGTYDQALWQA
-79 RRHLAD
+79 KKHLAD
-85 SDVVFKPGVNE
+85 NHVVFKPGVNE

-115 KKFDGVFGIWYGK
+115 KRYDGVFGIWYGK

-142 NLAGTAP
+142 NLAGTSP
-149 LGGVIALAGDDH
+149 LGGVIAIAGDDH

-181 PVFFP
+181 PVLFP
-186 ANVQDI
+186 SNVQDI
-192 LDLGVHAFAMSRFS
+192 LDLGVHALAMSRFS
-206 GLWSGM
+206 GLWAGM

-224 VVTDA
+224 VITDS
-229 DRVRIVLPEDFTQ
+229 DRVRIVLPEDFVM
-242 PHGGLHIR
+242 PDGGLHIR

-277 RLNRNVIEGPDDR
+277 RLNRNVIERAGDR
-290 LGIIA
+290 FGIIA

-310 GLDDATC
+310 GLDDAAC
-317 RALGVRLHKVSV
+317 RALGIRLHKVSV

-344 LREVLVVEEK
+344 LREILVVEEK

-368 YPAAARPAVFG
+368 YPPAVRPAVFG
-379 KYHHADGTAGN
+379 KYHHTDGA
-390 GGEWSH
+390 GGEWSQ
-396 RKPAEDWLLRAKAD
+396 RKPAEAWLLRAKAD

-438 RRLQEIAAG
+438 VRLQEIDAKERAT
-447 EQASAQGDSR
+447 SQGDAR

-469 PHNTSTLV
+469 PHNTSTRV

-522 AHMFANLGDGTY
+522 THMFANLGDGTY

-578 MTRELAAEGARQIVV
+578 MTRELAAEGAGQIVV
-593 VTDEPGKYKGAG
+593 VTDEPGKYQGVG
-605 NLAAGVTVRHRDELD
+605 NLATGVTIRHRDELD
-620 TVQRELREVAGV
+620 TVQRELREMPGV

-645 RRERKRGTMADPAR
+645 RRERKRGTMVDPAK

-694 KVNQDTC
+694 KVNQDSC

-709 GFCPSFVTVEGGR
+709 GFCPSFVTVEGGK
-722 LKKPAGA
+722 LKSPAPTGA
-729 AGGKA
+729 TGGRA

-746 ASKPRRIVVA
+746 AGKPWRIVVA

-811 SRVDLGMA
+811 SRVDMA
-819 DLVIACDTV
+819 MANLVIACDTV

-833 ASLAAMSPARTY
+833 ASLAAMSPARTF

-857 FMRNP
+857 FVRNP
-862 DWDPQAGEAVAR
+862 DWDPQTGEAVAR
-874 IARAVGTGQLASF
+874 ISQSVGEGQLASF
-887 DAEQVAKQLLGQSI
+887 DAEQVAKQVLGQSI
-901 FANLLLLGHAW
+901 YANLLLLGYAW
-912 QQGKVPLSHAALM
+912 QMGKVPLSHAALM

-942 EWGRVCAHDISQLP
+942 EWGRLCAHDIS
-956 SQLQSK
+956 K
-962 LPSQPAGSQVIQF
+962 IPAPPGGSQVIQF

-985 RKHAEFLAGYQNGA
+985 QKHAEFLAGYQNRA
-999 YAAQYESFVSR
+999 YAAQYEAFVGR
-1010 VRAAESLVGGTRLS
+1010 VKAAESVLGGTRLT

-1048 GAAFREQ
+1048 GAAFRQQ

-1060 EGKVRLVH
+1060 EGEVRLVH
-1068 HLAPPLLARRNKD
+1068 HLAPPLFARKNQA
-1081 GEPVKGAYGPW
+1081 GELVKGAYGPW
-1092 MRHAFGVLAR
+1092 MRSAFGVLAR
-1102 LRGLRGTPLDPFG
+1102 FKGVRGTAFDPFG
-1115 YTQERKQERAL
+1115 YTLERKEERAL

-1132 SIEALL
+1132 SVEALL
-1138 PALSAH
+1138 TTLSAR
-1144 NLELALEIARLPQ
+1144 NLDLALEIARLPQ

-1168 NLAATRT
+1168 NLAATRL
-1175 RWERLMAQWH
+1175 RWQRLMAQWQQGYTTPEGK
-1185 AGDAQAPARTSAA
+1185 ATEAA
-1198 A
+1198 

>member
-1 MNAPMS
+1 MNAPVS
-7 PDAARQALAAV
+7 KLQREALEKV
-18 SIDDKY
+18 TLDDRY
-24 ALESGRAYMSGVQAL
+24 ALTTGRAFMSGVQAL
-39 VRLPLLQ
+39 VRLPMMQ
-46 RRRDAAAG
+46 RARDANAG
-54 HSTAGFISGYRGSP
+54 HNTAAFISGYRGSP
-68 LGSYDQALWQA
+68 LGTYDQALWQA
-79 RRHLAD
+79 KKHLAD
-85 SDVVFKPGVNE
+85 NHVVFKPGVNE

-115 KKFDGVFGIWYGK
+115 KKYDGVFGIWYGK

-186 ANVQDI
+186 SNVQDI

-206 GLWSGM
+206 GLWAGM

-224 VVTDA
+224 VLTDA
-229 DRVRIVLPEDFTQ
+229 DRVRIVLPEDFT
-242 PHGGLHIR
+242 PPESGIHIR

-255 LAAEARMMEFKWPA
+255 LGAEARMMEFKWPA

-277 RLNRNVIEGPDDR
+277 RLNHNVVASQNDR

-310 GLDDATC
+310 GLDDAAC
-317 RALGVRLHKVSV
+317 RALGIRVHKVNV
-329 VWPLEPDSVRDFARG
+329 VWPLEPTSVREFAHG

-354 RPVIEQQLKDELYH
+354 RPIIEQQLKDELYH
-368 YPAAARPAVFG
+368 CPPQHRPAVFG
-379 KYHHADGTAGN
+379 KYDHTEGA

-396 RKPAEDWLLRAKAD
+396 SRPAESWLLRAKAD
-410 LSPALVAKAIALRLK
+410 LSPALVAKAIAHRLK
-425 ALGVPADVAARMD
+425 FLGVPADVAARMD
-438 RRLQEIAAG
+438 VRLMEIEAKQRAT
-447 EQASAQGDSR
+447 AQGDSR
-457 ATDRLPWFCPGC
+457 GTDRLPWFCPGC
-469 PHNTSTLV
+469 PHNTSTRV
-477 PEGSVATAGIG
+477 PEGSIAMAGIG
-488 CHGMVV
+488 CHGMVT
-494 WMDRSTTSWSQMGG
+494 WMDRSTTSWTQMGG
-508 EGVHWMGQAPFSKR
+508 EGVPWMGQAPFSKR
-522 AHMFANLGDGTY
+522 KHMFANLGDGTY
-534 NHSGLLAVRQSIH
+534 NHSGLLAVRQSIN

-565 GGQPVDGQLDVPA
+565 GGQPVDGGQLDVPA
-578 MTRELAAEGARQIVV
+578 MSRELASEGARQIVV
-593 VTDEPGKYKGAG
+593 VTDEPAKYEGVT
-605 NLAAGVTVRHRDELD
+605 NLAPGVTIRHRDELD
-620 TVQRELREVAGV
+620 TVQRELREADGV

-645 RRERKRGTMADPAR
+645 RRERKRGTMVDPAK

-680 LAVQPVETDFGRKR
+680 LAVQPVETEFGRKR

-701 NKDFSCTK
+701 NKDFSCVK
-709 GFCPSFVTVEGGR
+709 GFCPSFVTVEGGQ
-722 LKKPAGA
+722 LKKPVSA
-729 AGGKA
+729 AKGKA
-734 TPPAIPMPALPD
+734 SIPDAIPMPNLPD
-746 ASKPRRIVVA
+746 AATPRRIVVA

-811 SRVDLGMA
+811 SRVDLAMA
-819 DLVIACDTV
+819 DLVIACDMV

-833 ASLAAMSPARTY
+833 TTLATMSAERTY

-857 FMRNP
+857 FVKNP
-862 DWDPQAGEAVAR
+862 DWDAQADQAVAR
-874 IARAVGTGQLASF
+874 IAQAVGHGELASL
-887 DAEQVAKQLLGQSI
+887 DAEQVATQLLGQSI
-901 FANLLLLGHAW
+901 YANLLLLGFAW
-912 QQGKVPLSHAALM
+912 QKGRVPLSHAALM
-925 RAIELNGVQVD
+925 RAIELNGVQVEN
-936 SNKAAF
+936 NKAAF
-942 EWGRVCAHDISQLP
+942 EWGRQCAHDM
-956 SQLQSK
+956 SK
-962 LPSQPAGSQVIQF
+962 VPLRAANAQVIQF
-975 VRKVPLEELV
+975 TRKPSVGELIG
-985 RKHAEFLAGYQNGA
+985 KHAEFLIGYQNRA
-999 YAAQYESFVSR
+999 YADRYETFIAG
-1010 VRAAESLVGGTRLS
+1010 VRKSESVVGNTRFT

-1048 GAAFREQ
+1048 GAAFRKQ
-1055 IASMF
+1055 IESMF

-1068 HLAPPLLARRNKD
+1068 HLAPPMFARKNRD
-1081 GEPVKGAYGPW
+1081 GEPVKGEYGPW
-1092 MRHAFGVLAR
+1092 MRSAFGLLAR
-1102 LRGLRGTPLDPFG
+1102 LKGLRGTAFDPFG
-1115 YTQERKQERAL
+1115 YTEERTQERTL
-1126 IGEYRR
+1126 ILEYRR
-1132 SIEALL
+1132 CVEELL
-1138 PALSAH
+1138 PRLSAQ
-1144 NLELALEIARLPQ
+1144 NLDLALEIARVPE

-1168 NLAATRT
+1168 NAAAANTK
-1175 RWERLMAQWH
+1175 WGHLMAQWR
-1185 AGDAQAPARTSAA
+1185 DQESQPQSRKSKVAA
-1198 A
+1198 

>member
-1 MNAPMS
+1 MNAPTL
-7 PDAARQALAAV
+7 PEAARQALQAV

-24 ALESGRAYMSGVQAL
+24 ALDSGRAYMSGVQAL

-54 HSTAGFISGYRGSP
+54 HNTAAFISGYRGSP

-79 RRHLAD
+79 KKHLAENH
-85 SDVVFKPGVNE
+85 VVFKPGVNE

-115 KKFDGVFGIWYGK
+115 RRYDGVFGIWYGK

-142 NLAGTAP
+142 NLAGTSP

-192 LDLGVHAFAMSRFS
+192 LDLGVHALAMSRFS
-206 GLWSGM
+206 GLWAGM

-224 VVTDA
+224 VITDS
-229 DRVRIVLPEDFTQ
+229 DRVRIVLPDDFAM
-242 PHGGLHIR
+242 PDGGLHIR

-255 LAAEARMMEFKWPA
+255 LGAEARMMEFKWPA

-277 RLNRNVIEGPDDR
+277 RLNRNVIEGSGDR
-290 LGIIA
+290 FGIIA

-317 RALGVRLHKVSV
+317 RALGIRLHKVSV

-344 LREVLVVEEK
+344 LREILVVEEK

-368 YPAAARPAVFG
+368 YPPDTRPAVFG
-379 KYHHADGTAGN
+379 KYHHADGA

-410 LSPALVAKAIALRLK
+410 LSPALVAKAIAQRLQ

-438 RRLQEIAAG
+438 VRLREIDARERAT
-447 EQASAQGDSR
+447 SQGDAR

-469 PHNTSTLV
+469 PHNTSTRV

-522 AHMFANLGDGTY
+522 THMFANLGDGTY

-620 TVQRELREVAGV
+620 TVQRELREVSGV

-645 RRERKRGTMADPAR
+645 RRERKRGTMVDPAK

-694 KVNQDTC
+694 KINQDTC

-709 GFCPSFVTVEGGR
+709 GFCPSFVTVEGGK
-722 LKKPAGA
+722 LKTPAPTTGGRA
-729 AGGKA
+729 A
-734 TPPAIPMPALPD
+734 PPAIPMPRLPD
-746 ASKPRRIVVA
+746 AGKPQRIVVA

-811 SRVDLGMA
+811 SRVDMAMA

-833 ASLAAMSPARTY
+833 ASLAAMSPALTY

-857 FMRNP
+857 FVRNP
-862 DWDPQAGEAVAR
+862 DWDPQTGEAVAR
-874 IARAVGTGQLASF
+874 IAQSVGEGQLASF
-887 DAEQVAKQLLGQSI
+887 DAEQVAKQVLGQSI
-901 FANLLLLGHAW
+901 YANLLLLGYAW
-912 QQGKVPLSHAALM
+912 QKGKVPLSHAALM

-942 EWGRVCAHDISQLP
+942 EWGRLCAHDM
-956 SQLQSK
+956 SK
-962 LPSQPAGSQVIQF
+962 LPAQPAGSQVIQF
-975 VRKVPLEELV
+975 VRKVPVEELV
-985 RKHAEFLAGYQNGA
+985 AKHAEFLTGYQNRA
-999 YAAQYESFVSR
+999 YAAQYEAFVGR
-1010 VRAAESLVGGTRLS
+1010 VKAAESVLGGTRLT
-1024 EAVARSLFKLMA
+1024 EAVARSLFRLMA
-1036 YKDEYEVARLHT
+1036 YKDEYEVARLHS
-1048 GAAFREQ
+1048 GAAFRQQ

-1068 HLAPPLLARRNKD
+1068 HLAPPLFARKNQA
-1081 GEPVKGAYGPW
+1081 GELVKGTYGPW
-1092 MRHAFGVLAR
+1092 MRTAFGVLAR
-1102 LRGLRGTPLDPFG
+1102 FKGLRGTAFDPFG
-1115 YTQERKQERAL
+1115 YTQERKEERAL
-1126 IGEYRR
+1126 IGAYRR
-1132 SIEALL
+1132 SVEAML
-1138 PALSAH
+1138 PALAAH
-1144 NLELALEIARLPQ
+1144 NLDLALEIARLPQ

-1168 NLAATRT
+1168 NLAAART
-1175 RWERLMAQWH
+1175 RWERLMAQWQQ
-1185 AGDAQAPARTSAA
+1185 GDVVPGQGRATEAA
-1198 A
+1198 